1 MGFVSETTKQ
11 FDRVCSDLESLEKP
25 DLTGLV
31 LNPDLDEAVELAWNG
46 RPGLITSISRGATHL
61 ATVFNVPNPQPRAI

>member
-46 RPGLITSISRGATHL
+46 RPHTWKVMS
-61 ATVFNVPNPQPRAI
+61 P